1 MERTSRLEPTCIVY
15 RYYSHDC
22 QPCVMEMTQGTAISF
37 ALVLSFQVGNSQID
51 HLCKLCNFVPVIN
64 RTNTRVPFIL
74 PIMTFSFSVIL
85 STELSS
91 LRSGEFLL
99 FFQNCYV
106 YPLCLLYLCSYTGIN
121 LRPPIQQSTLKYEKQ
136 FPSRHPTTLHYQML
150 QFLGGFAF
158 FARRALIPEAESNLW
173 CLTHDVVS
181 QIHLSPPLPSLLL
194 CLSW

>member
-1 MERTSRLEPTCIVY
+1 
-15 RYYSHDC
+15 
-22 QPCVMEMTQGTAISF
+22 
-37 ALVLSFQVGNSQID
+37 
-51 HLCKLCNFVPVIN
+51 
-64 RTNTRVPFIL
+64 
-74 PIMTFSFSVIL
+74 MTFSFSVIL

-158 FARRALIPEAESNLW
+158 LARRALIPEAESNLW

-194 CLSW
+194 CLSWWICSMAWCPNECSFSLFAGVCSGWTCSHASAMGRSISRYNQEDNQAMPQLQYSSRKKW